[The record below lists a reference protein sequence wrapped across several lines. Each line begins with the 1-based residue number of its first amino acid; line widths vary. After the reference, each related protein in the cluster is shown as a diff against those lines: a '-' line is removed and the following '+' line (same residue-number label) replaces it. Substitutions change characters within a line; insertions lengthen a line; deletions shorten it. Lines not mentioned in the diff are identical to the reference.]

1 MGVAVDNES
10 WRVNRRGLMTGAA
23 AGAAALALPIETPA
37 APASPLRRLAAEVRR
52 INIRDIETFDIQAPQ
67 PPSRGPQPPIFRG
80 GTRGRINVVR
90 VTTDSG
96 VRGYS
101 FLVSSPSDVAAAR
114 ELLLGQDLFALELHL
129 TRGLLAWP
137 AVEEAM
143 WDAIGKVVG
152 QPVCKLLG
160 GSGSDRVPVYLTYVW
175 PTPPDKL
182 DPREQGRQAV
192 LLRDAGFKAMKIQ
205 MFRKDYNVDAQACS
219 EILARGGPDFRVM
232 VDRTATAVGLWT
244 YEQGLAAARALQK
257 AGTYW
262 LEEPFARD
270 DYEGPARLR
279 QEVDILIT
287 GGEGW
292 RGLEP
297 FRQSVTHGTFDMLQP
312 EVRTVSGLS
321 MTRKVGVI
329 AEAWGLPIAPHAA
342 TGLAMAG
349 RLQCSAAMGAAYQ
362 EIGPL
367 FPPQF
372 PWDIA
377 APFLP
382 ILHGEQP
389 FRFKDGDVLVPQYPG
404 LGLNLD
410 EAAIDRFRVEG
421 FERLG
426 PGRGPFPA
434 VPPRPS
440 NAS

>member
-1 MGVAVDNES
+1 MAA
-10 WRVNRRGLMTGAA
+10 AA
-23 AGAAALALPIETPA
+23 AGTAATAVPGELLAAA
-37 APASPLRRLAAEVRR
+37 ASPLRRLAAEAKR
-52 INIRDIETFDIQAPQ
+52 INVKDIETFDIQIPQ
-67 PPSRGPQPPIFRG
+67 PPGPHPPVFRG
-80 GTRGRINVVR
+80 GSRGRINVVR

-101 FLVSSPSDVAAAR
+101 FLVSSPADVTAAR
-114 ELLLGQDLFALELHL
+114 KLLVGQDLFALETHL
-129 TRGLLAWP
+129 MRGLLAWP
-137 AVEEAM
+137 AVEEAI
-143 WDAIGKVVG
+143 WDAIGKVAQ

-160 GSGSDRVPVYLTYVW
+160 GASLERVPVYLTYVW
-175 PTPPDKL
+175 PTPPDEL
-182 DPREQGRQAV
+182 DPREQGKQA
-192 LLRDAGFKAMKIQ
+192 LLVRHAGFTAMKIQ
-205 MFRKDYNVDAQACS
+205 MFRKDFNADAQACS
-219 EILARGGPDFRVM
+219 EILARGGPNFRVM
-232 VDRTATAVGLWT
+232 VDRTASARGLWT
-244 YEQGLAAARALQK
+244 YEQGLAAAKALQK

-262 LEEPFARD
+262 LEEPFARE

-279 QEVDILIT
+279 KEVDLLIT

-297 FRQSVTHGTFDMLQP
+297 FRQSVLHGTFDMLQP
-312 EVRTVSGLS
+312 EVRTVSGLW

-342 TGLAMAG
+342 SGLAMAG

-372 PWDIA
+372 PWDVA

-389 FRFKDGDVLVPQYPG
+389 FKFNDGEVLVPQYPG
-404 LGLNLD
+404 LGLNVD
-410 EAAIDRFRVEG
+410 DAALNRFRVEG
-421 FERLG
+421 FERVG
-426 PGRGPFPA
+426 PGTGPFPA

-440 NAS
+440 AAS